1 MFCLALRTARR
12 PDSGR
17 MCVLLEQMSYE
28 NTIYR
33 RYGNMSQANFSRL
46 YLGLSNRPGMG
57 EGGVRQHDNHHH
69 NPHADAR
76 VRDAEFAPAQR
87 RLLVAK
93 ESLIEG
99 VQLVILRKVIRFS
112 PYVVGQGATRVL
124 LAKLA
129 VAMDLLSG
137 LYM

>member
-57 EGGVRQHDNHHH
+57 EGECDSMTITITTPTPMLAFVTPSSRRRSGGCSWRKS
-69 NPHADAR
+69 
-76 VRDAEFAPAQR
+76 
-87 RLLVAK
+87 RLLRV
-93 ESLIEG
+93 
-99 VQLVILRKVIRFS
+99 FS
-112 PYVVGQGATRVL
+112 
-124 LAKLA
+124 
-129 VAMDLLSG
+129 S
-137 LYM
+137 